1 MDGLPKIVVLLAVV
15 AVFLT
20 SPCQSQSDLPPE
32 LPKLECNTTCATLPS
47 TPPTDHDPF
56 QRTAICRCDAECV
69 KFGDCCRDAP
79 ALTTSAAQRQEW
91 RCTKVLA
98 DRNKKSIWTK
108 AACKPDWSGSEAIR
122 SKCEDSGNKAVD
134 PQTMVPVTSSRTGV
148 SYWNTFCAVCNDDMD
163 GAIRWTVSLDCSELA
178 GQVNSSYLQD
188 NIELSPDQKGW
199 GIWTEALEG
208 EGRIFVTCGVEY
220 RTGNLSSDYSCMSPI
235 STCDPSWSGSDV
247 EQQCQSYTA
256 VVAYRTWN
264 YRNEHCMMCNNVT
277 EGPQSCGFYDDDGV
291 VSSRSFSFSILMDVN
306 PAGGNIVGKYTL
318 CKGDEVF
325 DPFYKT
331 CRSVLCGVE
340 GYVLRDGKCFLLDDY
355 DLSAAASDGPNG
367 TTLSAQ
373 FLGCRKTVLDKGEYL
388 LRPNGNLYAP
398 RYDRD
403 FTPGNFKLGAA
414 DSRALVCVVFNASNE
429 ISKFSAQM
437 GYVSAV
443 GLGVSISCLVA
454 HLAVFALVPDVRNL
468 SGRNLASL
476 ALSLLAAYLCF
487 LLGQLG
493 EVGAQACQA
502 LGVTTYYFFLASF
515 FWMSAMA
522 FDVWR
527 TLRVATRELRV
538 SSGSQWRRFFVYC
551 VASWFLPAVVVGL
564 AVFFDARST
573 GIPEDFRPLFGRHG
587 CWFGQRKALLVFFA
601 GPAAALMLVNV
612 ILFAST
618 AVMVIGSTKTSV
630 KRSGSAARRNFS
642 LYVRLSVMMG
652 LSWTLGLVA
661 GYLDIEVLWYLF
673 VVLNTL
679 EGLFIFVAFS
689 CTHKVGTY
697 LRDHVLACA
706 KREPYQRS
714 ATLSSGSGYNSGHST
729 GTTNS
734 GFSRRG
740 SPRSSTNYKRTAPY
754 LGKKT
759 SMDMY

>member
-1 MDGLPKIVVLLAVV
+1 MDGLSRTMTVLAAAAIILA
-15 AVFLT
+15 T
-20 SPCQSQSDLPPE
+20 PCRSQSDLPAD
-32 LPKLECNTTCATLPS
+32 LPRLQCNTTCATLPN
-47 TPPTDHDPF
+47 TLPTDHHPF
-56 QRTAICRCDAECV
+56 QRTAVCRCDDECV
-69 KFGDCCRDAP
+69 QFGDCCRDAP
-79 ALTTSAAQRQEW
+79 VLTTSATQRQEW
-91 RCTKVLA
+91 QCSEVAANGTKTA
-98 DRNKKSIWTK
+98 IWTR
-108 AACKPDWSGSEAIR
+108 AACKPDWSGPDSIR
-122 SKCEDSGNKAVD
+122 KKCEDADNKDAD
-134 PQTMVPVTSSRTGV
+134 PQTMVPVTSPSTGV
-148 SYWNTFCAVCNDDMD
+148 SYWNAFCAACNDDMD
-163 GAIRWTVSLDCSELA
+163 GAIRWTVSLDCSELV
-178 GQVNSSYLQD
+178 GQVNTSYVQD
-188 NIELSPDQKGW
+188 NIQLSPDQKGW
-199 GIWTEALEG
+199 GIWTQALEG
-208 EGRIFVTCGVEY
+208 EGSVFVTCGTEY
-220 RTGNLSSDYSCMSPI
+220 ATGNLSSVYSCVPPI
-235 STCDPSWSGSDV
+235 STCDPSWSGT
-247 EQQCQSYTA
+247 EAEKQCQSYAA
-256 VVAYRTWN
+256 VVGYRTFN
-264 YRNEHCMMCNNVT
+264 YRNEHCMTCNNIT
-277 EGPQSCGFYDDDGV
+277 DGPQVCGFYDKGFITP
-291 VSSRSFSFSILMDVN
+291 RSFSFSVLMDVN
-306 PAGGNIVGKYTL
+306 PSGGNVVGKYTL
-318 CKGDEVF
+318 CKGEEVY

-340 GYVLRDGKCFLLDDY
+340 GYVLRDGRCFLLDDF
-355 DLSAAASDGPNG
+355 DLTVDATSRSANE

-373 FLGCRKTVLDKGEYL
+373 FLNCRKTVLEKGEYL
-388 LRPNGNLYAP
+388 LRPNGNLHAP

-403 FTPGNFKLGAA
+403 FTPGNFKLGGDA
-414 DSRALVCVVFNASNE
+414 RALVCVVFNASNE
-429 ISKFSAQM
+429 IPKFSDQM

-493 EVGAQACQA
+493 DVGPQACQA

-538 SSGSQWRRFFVYC
+538 SSGSQWRRFFFYC

-573 GIPEDFRPLFGRHG
+573 GVPEEFRPLFGRYG

-601 GPAAALMLVNV
+601 GPAGALMLVNV
-612 ILFAST
+612 TLFAST

-630 KRSGSAARRNFS
+630 KRSGSTARRNFS

-652 LSWTLGLVA
+652 LSWTLGLIA
-661 GYLDIEVLWYLF
+661 GYLDVEVLWYLF
-673 VVLNTL
+673 IVLNTL

-714 ATLSSGSGYNSGHST
+714 ATLSSGSGYNSGLST

>member
-1 MDGLPKIVVLLAVV
+1 MGGVPRTVVILAVAAVLLA
-15 AVFLT
+15 
-20 SPCQSQSDLPPE
+20 SPCQSQSDLAPDVPR
-32 LPKLECNTTCATLPS
+32 LVCNTTCATLPT
-47 TPPTDHDPF
+47 TPPTDDDPF
-56 QRTAICRCDAECV
+56 LRTAVCRCDAECV
-69 KFGDCCRDAP
+69 QFGDCCVDAP
-79 ALTTSAAQRQEW
+79 ALGTSATLRPEW
-91 RCTKVLA
+91 KCSRVIA
-98 DRNKKSIWTK
+98 NHKKSAIWTK
-108 AACKPDWSGSEAIR
+108 AACKPDWSGPDVVR
-122 SKCEDSGNKAVD
+122 SKCEDSGDGYAD
-134 PQTMVPVTSSRTGV
+134 PQAMVPVTSPRTGM
-148 SYWNTFCAVCNDDMD
+148 SYSNAFCAVCNDDVD
-163 GAIRWTVSLDCSELA
+163 AAIRWTVSLDCSELI
-178 GQVNSSYLQD
+178 GHVNTSYVQD
-188 NIELSPDQKGW
+188 NIELSPDRKGW
-199 GIWTEALEG
+199 GIWTDALEG
-208 EGRIFVTCGVEY
+208 EGHVFVTCGMEY
-220 RTGNLSSDYSCMSPI
+220 ITGNLSSLYSCIQPI
-235 STCDPSWSGSDV
+235 STCDPSWAGSEV
-247 EQQCQSYTA
+247 EKQCQSYTA
-256 VVAYRTWN
+256 VVAYRSLP
-264 YRNEHCMMCNNVT
+264 YRNEHCMACNNIT
-277 EGPQSCGFYDDDGV
+277 DGPQMCGFYNEDGF
-291 VSSRSFSFSILMDVN
+291 VSSRSFSFSVLMDVN
-306 PAGGNIVGKYTL
+306 PSGGNVVGKYKL
-318 CKGDEVF
+318 CKGDEVY

-331 CRSVLCGVE
+331 CRSVLCGIE
-340 GYVLRDGKCFLLDDY
+340 GYVLKNGKCFLMDDF
-355 DLSAAASDGPNG
+355 DLAAVASDVSNG
-367 TTLSAQ
+367 TAYSAQ
-373 FLGCRKTVLDKGEYL
+373 FLNCRKTVLDKGEYL
-388 LRPNGNLYAP
+388 LRQNGNLHAP

-403 FTPGNFKLGAA
+403 FTPGNFKVGADA
-414 DSRALVCVVFNASNE
+414 RALVCVVFNVSNE

-454 HLAVFALVPDVRNL
+454 HLAVFTLVPDVRNL

-487 LLGQLG
+487 LMGQLG
-493 EVGAQACQA
+493 NVGPQACQA
-502 LGVTTYYFFLASF
+502 LAVTTYYFFLASF

-538 SSGSQWRRFFVYC
+538 SSGSQWRRFFLYC

-573 GIPEDFRPLFGRHG
+573 GIPDEFRPLFGRYG

-601 GPAAALMLVNV
+601 GPAGALMLVNV
-612 ILFAST
+612 TLFAST
-618 AVMVIGSTKTSV
+618 AVMVIGSTKTSI
-630 KRSGSAARRNFS
+630 KRSGSTARRNFS

-652 LSWTLGLVA
+652 LSWTLGLIA
-661 GYLDIEVLWYLF
+661 GYLDVEVLWYLF

-689 CTHKVGTY
+689 CTHKVGSY
-697 LRDHVLACA
+697 LRDHMLACA

-714 ATLSSGSGYNSGHST
+714 ATLSSGSGYNSGQST